1 VKVSIDKLANEKLLE
16 ELAELAKIA
25 AEQGLTPAEYLKR
38 EAAKLVEK
46 K

>member
-1 VKVSIDKLANEKLLE
+1 MSIDKLYDEKVLE
-16 ELAELAKIA
+16 ELSELAKIA
-25 AEQGLTPAEYLKR
+25 SEQGLTVGEYLKR

>member
-1 VKVSIDKLANEKLLE
+1 MTLE
-16 ELAELAKIA
+16 EELQVLYDTAAK
-25 AEQGLTPAEYLKR
+25 QGLTPAEYLKR